1 MKRIIIWVLSLTAA
15 LMLGFAVGHIHTI
28 LTLEI
33 ETDGNGD
40 SAIVTTVGGQ
50 QYLYAINGSD
60 LNGNGEMIHD
70 LGKQP

>member
-1 MKRIIIWVLSLTAA
+1 MKRIILWVLSLTAA
-15 LMLGFAVGHIHTI
+15 VMLGFAAGHIHTI